1 MVHWF
6 AHLIGRIIFWRDPF
20 FWCKRCGKYVNL

>member
-6 AHLIGRIIFWRDPF
+6 AHLIGRVVFRDDPF